1 VLAVPGLTSLE
12 EVMMRRSARLVVA
25 CLLAI
30 GFALPVTP
38 AWSQAKPPIKVALVA
53 ALSGGSALSGE
64 AIKRGLTVAIDE
76 INARGGLLGGRKVE
90 LVTRDEEGNP
100 AKGVTAARDVI
111 ERERVVA
118 VFGGLHS
125 PVGLAMLPVFHELRV
140 PYVGTWAAATNITRN
155 GRTPNFMFRVSAND
169 DLVDRFLVKH
179 VTQVLK
185 AQKPGIILENTPWGA
200 SNQEGLT
207 KWLGQAGLQPAGI
220 EKFNWND
227 PDMSPQ
233 LLRLKSGGADAL
245 IMVANAPEGAQ
256 VVKSKAKIAWPAP
269 TVSHWGI
276 SGGRFAELTGDL
288 SESVVFVQTYSFF
301 GKQSEVGERVI
312 AALKARF
319 GLKGPEDILAPVGTA
334 NAYDAMHLVALA
346 IEKAGDA
353 DGAKV
358 RDALEALGEYR
369 GLIKTYRRPFTPEE
383 HDALTENDYVLVT
396 WRGGR
401 IVPVDHK

>member
-1 VLAVPGLTSLE
+1 MARRTLLSMLLVVVIVAATVVPGLT
-12 EVMMRRSARLVVA
+12 
-25 CLLAI
+25 
-30 GFALPVTP
+30 
-38 AWSQAKPPIKVALVA
+38 QAKPPVVVALVA
-53 ALSGGSALSGE
+53 ATSGGSALSGE

-76 INARGGLLGGRKVE
+76 VNARGGVLGGRKLE
-90 LVTRDEEGNP
+90 LVIRDEEGNP
-100 AKGVTAARDVI
+100 SKGVTAARDVI
-111 ERERVVA
+111 EREKAVA

-125 PVGLAMLPVFHELRV
+125 PVGLAMLPVFHELKV

-169 DLVDRFLVKH
+169 DAVDHFLARH
-179 VTQVLK
+179 VTEKLGK
-185 AQKPGIILENTPWGA
+185 KKPGVILENTPWGA

-207 KWLGQAGLQPAGI
+207 KWFAKMNVQPAGI

-233 LLRLKSGGADAL
+233 LLRLRNSGADS
-245 IMVANAPEGAQ
+245 IVMVANAPEGAQ
-256 VVKSKAKIAWPAP
+256 VVKSRAKIGWNVP

-276 SGGRFAELTGDL
+276 SGGRFAELTGEL

-312 AALKARF
+312 AALKAKF
-319 GLKGPEDILAPVGTA
+319 GIKGPEDILAPVGTA

-346 IEKAGDA
+346 IEKAGAA

-358 RDALEALGEYR
+358 RDALENLGEYK
-369 GLIKTYRRPFTPEE
+369 GLIKTYTRPFTPEE
-383 HDALTENDYVLVT
+383 HDALTEKDYILVT
-396 WRGGR
+396 WKGGR
-401 IVPVDHK
+401 IVPVAN